1 MFVKKTSAKDK
12 KYKVLIL
19 GAGRIASGFDTPKSK
34 EVLTHAHAFI
44 KHPKTELV
52 GFFDVNQKVAK
63 AAAQKWGVESFVN
76 LEKTL
81 REVQPD
87 IVSICTPDETH
98 EEMLRLLAKYPVRLV
113 ICEKPLVT
121 NIESA
126 QNILK
131 EYQKKSIALAVNY
144 SRRYDVTLQKL
155 AKDIQS
161 GKFGKVLLAAG
172 IYSKGLLH
180 NGSHLL
186 DIARVLLGEVKK
198 VKPIFGRNDYKQED
212 PSIAAVYSFERC
224 EQCFIGVGD
233 DRKYGVFELDIL
245 CEKKRFRLTDFGFH
259 LSMQSVE
266 EDKLYKGFFG
276 LGKTK
281 QVSTDLPYAL
291 DVLVKNVVDHLE
303 RKVPLLCSGNDA
315 FETQKVIQSVFK
327 QW

>member
-1 MFVKKTSAKDK
+1 MSVKKTSAKDK

-34 EVLTHAHAFI
+34 EVLTHAHAFT
-44 KHPKTELV
+44 KNQKTELV
-52 GFFDVNQKVAK
+52 GFFDLNQKVAK
-63 AAAQKWGVESFVN
+63 AAAEKWGVQFFTN

-81 REVQPD
+81 CEVQPE

-98 EEMLRLLAKYPVRLV
+98 EEMLRLLAKYPIRLV

-161 GKFGKVLLAAG
+161 GKFGKVLLATG
-172 IYSKGLLH
+172 MYSKGLLH
-180 NGSHLL
+180 NGSHLV
-186 DIARVLLGEVKK
+186 DVARILLGEVKK
-198 VKPIFGRNDYKQED
+198 VKPVFGVNDYKQED
-212 PSIAAVYSFERC
+212 PSIAAIYSFENC

-233 DRKYGVFELDIL
+233 DRKYGVFEFDIL
-245 CEKKRFRLTDFGFH
+245 CEKKRFRFTDFGFH
-259 LSMQSVE
+259 LSIQSVE

-281 QVSTDLPYAL
+281 SNTTELTHAL
-291 DVLVKNVVDHLE
+291 DVLAKNVVDHLE
-303 RKVPLLCSGNDA
+303 RKVPLLCSGDDA
-315 FETQKVIQSVFK
+315 FQTQKVIQSVFK
-327 QW
+327 KW